1 VTGSIVGHLIRKDLR
16 LHRLQIA
23 ITIAAGLVALAV
35 LQRGGE
41 VAFVLGST
49 WYFVA
54 IIVLSSMLPIATIVN
69 ERKKQTITFLM
80 SLPLSSLQYT
90 TAKLVSS
97 LLMFLTPWLM
107 LLASAVVLVMTR
119 NVGGLIP
126 MLLILAILPVV
137 GFSFILGT
145 ALVSES
151 EGWAIAS
158 TVICNSSYGVAWY
171 LLSRVPSL
179 TANWNGKIAAWNP
192 AVLRVLAGELGL
204 VALIITLTFFLQS
217 RKRDFI

>member
-1 VTGSIVGHLIRKDLR
+1 MTGSIVGHLIRKDLR
-16 LHRLQIA
+16 LHRIQIA
-23 ITIAAGLVALAV
+23 LTIAAGLVSLAV
-35 LQRGGE
+35 MQRGGE

-54 IIVLSSMLPIATIVN
+54 IIVLGSMLPIATIVN

-97 LLMFLTPWLM
+97 WLMFLTPWLM
-107 LLASAVVLVMTR
+107 LLVCAVVLVTTR
-119 NVGGLIP
+119 HVGGLIP
-126 MLLILAILPVV
+126 MMLMLVLLPVV

-151 EGWAIAS
+151 EGWTIAA

-179 TANWNGKIAAWNP
+179 TANWNGKIAAWSP
-192 AVLRVLAGELGL
+192 TVLRVLAAELAL

>member
-1 VTGSIVGHLIRKDLR
+1 MTGSVVRHLIWKDLR
-16 LHRLQIA
+16 LHRFQVA
-23 ITIAAGLVALAV
+23 ITVAAGLSALAV

-54 IIVLSSMLPIATIVN
+54 IIVLSSMLPIAAIVN

-80 SLPLSSLQYT
+80 SLPISCAQYT

-107 LLASAVVLVMTR
+107 LVVCAAVLVV
-119 NVGGLIP
+119 NGNAGGLIP
-126 MLLILAILPVV
+126 MLLILAMLPVV

-145 ALVSES
+145 SLVSES
-151 EGWAIAS
+151 EGWAIAA
-158 TVICNSSYGVAWY
+158 TVICNSSYGISWY
-171 LLSRVPSL
+171 LLSRVPAL
-179 TANWNGKIAAWNP
+179 TANWNGKIATWNP
-192 AVLRVLAGELGL
+192 AVQRVLAGELGL
-204 VALIITLTFFLQS
+204 VALIITLTFCLQS